1 MTEET
6 QLRLPDASPQED
18 LQSFLEWPIAEIFKL
33 AAAPRS
39 FDQIPWVQSLVQEHE
54 TRDLSFF
61 SAGGIGC
68 GRASAAC
75 ALIQIN
81 AGLEQDRTPRCR
93 PSAVSSQ
100 NMNDRSSTAKILT
113 PPPTDAMRPNSHP

>member
-1 MTEET
+1 MTKEAQLCLLEAGT
-6 QLRLPDASPQED
+6 QKD

-61 SAGGIGC
+61 SAGRIGC

-93 PSAVSSQ
+93 PSTVSSQ
-100 NMNDRSSTAKILT
+100 
-113 PPPTDAMRPNSHP
+113 